1 MFIAGELCD
10 FSDASNAETTT
21 TTTTTTT
28 TLLGATTVVRMR
40 YSSAACWAFRFA
52 PPPPSPLISTS
63 IPPETPQ
70 VLKMQHGPSNFSTSL
85 PPRQVLNSVSVTG
98 EPASRVDEV
107 KSQQSEAT
115 VVTQGNTGSGSGSA
129 DSAPLSVAVP
139 SVAGPP
145 GTPGPESSDAA
156 PASALCQVIAP
167 LMPRAPVFPTGEFR
181 SPRPGFGVP
190 LVELR
195 LAALGNKEIQQKAG
209 KSSRADNFLKAM
221 KCGPAQYT
229 DNREVDERVR
239 KETTDRWQAKL
250 KTMGG
255 TRRFYRV
262 WHSVTPDNL
271 EDFDI
276 LREAKPERLP
286 MDQIA
291 AGEVKKM
298 VPWSNG
304 KSFYRRT
311 TIEIPFL
318 QTAYYA
324 TMDFYIERNRAGTLL
339 LLRPSGFGLSVDF
352 EYHIALVVLNQSPG
366 LSDPFPLTM
375 FLISGSQSLVVGAF
389 LFPALVS
396 SRHSPPRAQP
406 RYLFRCVAQWLPA
419 QE

>member
-1 MFIAGELCD
+1 MYIAGELCD
-10 FSDASNAETTT
+10 FSEASNAETTST
-21 TTTTTTT
+21 TST

-40 YSSAACWAFRFA
+40 YTSAACWAFRFA

-63 IPPETPQ
+63 TSPETPQ
-70 VLKMQHGPSNFSTSL
+70 VQKMQHCPSTFSTSL

-129 DSAPLSVAVP
+129 VSAPLAVAVP
-139 SVAGPP
+139 SAAGSS
-145 GTPGPESSDAA
+145 GPETDAA

-167 LMPRAPVFPTGEFR
+167 LMPRAPVFPTGELR
-181 SPRPGFGVP
+181 SPRPGFGIP
-190 LVELR
+190 MVELR

-221 KCGPAQYT
+221 KCGPAQYI
-229 DNREVDERVR
+229 DNREVDKRVR
-239 KETTDRWQAKL
+239 KEATDRWQAKL

-255 TRRFYRV
+255 TRRFSRV

-286 MDQIA
+286 KEQIA

-311 TIEIPFL
+311 TIEISFL

-324 TMDFYIERNRAGTLL
+324 TMDFYIKRNRAGKSNQGWFALWDY
-339 LLRPSGFGLSVDF
+339 FQGLV
-352 EYHIALVVLNQSPG
+352 I
-366 LSDPFPLTM
+366 SD
-375 FLISGSQSLVVGAF
+375 S
-389 LFPALVS
+389 
-396 SRHSPPRAQP
+396 
-406 RYLFRCVAQWLPA
+406 
-419 QE
+419 

>member
-1 MFIAGELCD
+1 MFIAGDFCD
-10 FSDASNAETTT
+10 ISDASNAETITTT

-63 IPPETPQ
+63 TPPETPQ
-70 VLKMQHGPSNFSTSL
+70 VQKMQHGPSNFSTSL

-115 VVTQGNTGSGSGSA
+115 VVTQGNTGSGFCSA
-129 DSAPLSVAVP
+129 DSVPLSVAAP
-139 SVAGPP
+139 SVA

-190 LVELR
+190 MVELR

-221 KCGPAQYT
+221 KCGPAQYI

-239 KETTDRWQAKL
+239 KEATDSWQAKL

-255 TRRFYRV
+255 TRRFSRV

-286 MDQIA
+286 MEQIA

-311 TIEIPFL
+311 KIEIPFL

-324 TMDFYIERNRAGTLL
+324 TMDFYIERNRAGK
-339 LLRPSGFGLSVDF
+339 SNQGWF
-352 EYHIALVVLNQSPG
+352 ALWDYFQRLVI
-366 LSDPFPLTM
+366 SD
-375 FLISGSQSLVVGAF
+375 S
-389 LFPALVS
+389 
-396 SRHSPPRAQP
+396 
-406 RYLFRCVAQWLPA
+406 
-419 QE
+419 